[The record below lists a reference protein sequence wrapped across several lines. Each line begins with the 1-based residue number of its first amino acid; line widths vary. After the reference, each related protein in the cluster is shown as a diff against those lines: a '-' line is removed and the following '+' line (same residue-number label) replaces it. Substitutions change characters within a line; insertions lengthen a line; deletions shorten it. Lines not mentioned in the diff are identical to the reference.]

1 MNSCNYC
8 YYILHYYHQGFLKSL
23 LPTLQ
28 HRGHIPTPGIK
39 VKEKKVTGAGVFN
52 IWDSAGQ
59 AEFHVTHAMLLG
71 TSRGIF
77 FAVYSCMDPEEEQRK
92 QVRRLVYFTLGNALL
107 YMD

>member
-1 MNSCNYC
+1 M
-8 YYILHYYHQGFLKSL
+8 LKAL
-23 LPTLQ
+23 LPTLK
-28 HRGHIPTPGIK
+28 HHGHIPTPGIK
-39 VKEKKVTGAGVFN
+39 VEEKKVAGAGVFN

-77 FAVYSCMDPEEEQRK
+77 FAVYSCMDAEEEQRK
-92 QVRRLVYFTLGNALL
+92 QVRMSIHFISGNALF